1 MAATIKD
8 VAKLAGVSV
17 ATVSRAMNDSAK
29 VSTYKKKKINSAIRH
44 LNYRPNIIAKRMVDQ
59 CLNNIAIFPTYP
71 ADNIMI
77 SPYISRMLMGFQ
89 KVFSKAEM
97 EILLAMEPT
106 PEAELKKCINLI
118 EAGMI
123 RGIVLLSSRV
133 YDKTI
138 IELAKRKFPFV
149 VIGHPQRLSLPS
161 GISANSVDTDN
172 VLDVKEAVEYLM
184 AKGHKRIGLLHS
196 PLGYMVNQERYDGYH
211 YAHQNA
217 NLPINFDLIVDAGY
231 TYEEAITASDKLLS
245 LDEMPTAIM
254 ATDDRKAVGFIAAA
268 RRKGLKVPDDISII
282 GHNNY
287 DESRYC
293 VPPLTTVNVPLEDLA
308 VTAAQMLL
316 KSINGETDSQ
326 QRILLP
332 THLVERDSVRTIP
345 K

>member
-1 MAATIKD
+1 MPATIKD

-29 VSTYKKKKINSAIRH
+29 VSGFKKKKIEAAIRH
-44 LNYRPNIIAKRMVDQ
+44 LNYRPNVIAKRMVDQ
-59 CLNNIAIFPTYP
+59 CLNNIAICPTYP

-89 KVFSKAEM
+89 KVFGQVDM

-106 PEAELKKCINLI
+106 PDQELKKCINLI
-118 EAGMI
+118 EAGMV
-123 RGIVLLSSRV
+123 RGIILLSSRV

-138 IELAKRKFPFV
+138 IELAQRKFPFV
-149 VIGHPQRLSLPS
+149 VIGHPQRLSLPQ
-161 GISANSVDTDN
+161 GISVNSVDTDN
-172 VLDVKEAVEYLM
+172 VRDVKEAVEHLM
-184 AKGHKRIGLLHS
+184 INGHTNIGLLHS

-217 NLPINFDLIVDAGY
+217 NLPINFDLIIDAGY
-231 TYEEAITASDKLLS
+231 TYEDALEASEKLLS
-245 LDEMPTAIM
+245 LDEVPTAVM
-254 ATDDRKAVGFIAAA
+254 ATDDRKAVAFVTAA
-268 RRKGLKVPDDISII
+268 RRRGLRVPEDISVV

-287 DESRYC
+287 SESQFC

-308 VTAAQMLL
+308 ITAAQMLL
-316 KSINGETDSQ
+316 KSINGETDLP

-332 THLVERDSVRTIP
+332 THLIKRESVKDIS